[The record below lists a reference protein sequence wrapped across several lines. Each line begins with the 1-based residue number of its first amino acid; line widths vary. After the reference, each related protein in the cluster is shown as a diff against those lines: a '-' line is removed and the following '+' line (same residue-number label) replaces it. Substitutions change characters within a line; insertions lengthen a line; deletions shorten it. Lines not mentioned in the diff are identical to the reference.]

1 MENPVASPASISSP
15 SLYSPFKPGR
25 MYTPSRAIAASPAQ
39 SGGISAPSSQP
50 LPPRGFLSAKK
61 RQLSTLTSGLLT
73 KISGASTSVYEDY
86 TPSPTSNE
94 APRARPGAPPLASK
108 LREGVAAAAAKP
120 VKLVSSAAAN
130 VRDGAR
136 EASKIHWRK
145 EFTHELKTAG
155 ETIQSTGNSI
165 QGVFK
170 SAVQAMDDEA
180 DAVFDGVEK
189 GFQAISRRL
198 STVGSRSSRATA
210 QKRAASSSH
219 ESLAEGEEDDE
230 VPTLPST
237 MMDETTGALLV
248 GPAESDGGAD
258 FEATAEASITNLV
271 ESVGGAMQNSVSA
284 VTGSVEAM
292 ASGVTQ
298 DLAAMASGVF
308 EMGDR
313 VEERLVAAEES
324 LLAVGGAVGGAVT
337 QQMAMVGETL
347 EGGIASLE
355 GGISGSIATLEGGS
369 AQVANAV
376 GSMQQLSVNA
386 VGSMHLQVQQQ
397 LSVVGEAAS
406 QQLSV
411 VGKDLQ
417 MVGDAVNESVST
429 VAGAV
434 GGGLEAVGGGL
445 ASAEGA
451 LDDAF
456 EEVVNTM
463 HSVVGS
469 LADEVNE
476 SVSTVADSMRHTFV
490 DHDTMPDD
498 EDEEEEEEEEE
509 ESEEVIYIALAPKL
523 KSD

>member
-1 MENPVASPASISSP
+1 MENPVVSPASISSP

-25 MYTPSRAIAASPAQ
+25 MYTPSRATAASPAQ
-39 SGGISAPSSQP
+39 SDGISAPSSQNR
-50 LPPRGFLSAKK
+50 PPRGFLSARK

-73 KISGASTSVYEDY
+73 KIAGASTSVYEDY

-94 APRARPGAPPLASK
+94 APRPSAVSPGKRGRPSAAMPPLASK

-145 EFTHELKTAG
+145 EFAHELVTAG
-155 ETIQSTGNSI
+155 QSIQSAGHSI
-165 QGVFK
+165 QGVLK

-180 DAVFDGVEK
+180 DAVFDGVEQ
-189 GFQAISRRL
+189 GFRTISRRL
-198 STVGSRSSRATA
+198 SVVGGRNSRATA
-210 QKRAASSSH
+210 QQRAASGSH
-219 ESLAEGEEDDE
+219 ESLAEGDGEEDEE

-237 MMDETTGALLV
+237 MGDETTGAV
-248 GPAESDGGAD
+248 VVAAAESGSGAD
-258 FEATAEASITNLV
+258 FEATAEASLTHLV

-298 DLAAMASGVF
+298 DLAAMASGVR

-347 EGGIASLE
+347 EGGIATLE

-369 AQVANAV
+369 AHVANAV

-411 VGKDLQ
+411 VGKDLLL
-417 MVGDAVNESVST
+417 VGDAVNGR
-429 VAGAV
+429 ANG
-434 GGGLEAVGGGL
+434 
-445 ASAEGA
+445 
-451 LDDAF
+451 
-456 EEVVNTM
+456 
-463 HSVVGS
+463 
-469 LADEVNE
+469 
-476 SVSTVADSMRHTFV
+476 
-490 DHDTMPDD
+490 
-498 EDEEEEEEEEE
+498 
-509 ESEEVIYIALAPKL
+509 
-523 KSD
+523 